1 LRLFYQ
7 QICLK
12 TPLILNVLKTIVYE
26 NEVAVEFYEQS
37 FDITGL
43 KYKMIVFLKKTTK
56 DLNIKIVDFFYKL

>member
-1 LRLFYQ
+1 MRLFYQ

-43 KYKMIVFLKKTTK
+43 KYKMIVFLKKTTE